1 MKNMID
7 HPKMIQFDNQM
18 KAMLDAVD
26 NYIEDKYGDLY
37 PLHPVRPKRNE
48 TANPQADGLFSVR
61 ADFTPGYGSDLGRGY
76 ILKVEMKTLAD
87 IPDDVRQTIFS
98 DAVQKIESLLPVYF
112 PERKLEVKQDKEFCK
127 IVGDFSLGI
136 V

>member
-1 MKNMID
+1 
-7 HPKMIQFDNQM
+7 MIQFDNQM

-26 NYIEDKYGDLY
+26 NYIEDKYGELY

-76 ILKVEMKTLAD
+76 ILKVEMKTLAE

-98 DAVQKIESLLPVYF
+98 DAVKKIESLLPVYF
-112 PERKLEVKQDKEFCK
+112 PERKLEVKQDKEFLK

>member
-1 MKNMID
+1 MID

-76 ILKVEMKTLAD
+76 ILKVEMKTLAE
-87 IPDDVRQTIFS
+87 IPDDVRQTIFT
-98 DAVQKIESLLPVYF
+98 DAVEKFKELLPVYF
-112 PERKLEVKQDKEFCK
+112 PDRELEIKQDKEFFK

>member
-1 MKNMID
+1 MID

-26 NYIEDKYGDLY
+26 NYIEDKYGELY

-48 TANPQADGLFSVR
+48 TANPQADGLFSGR

-76 ILKVEMKTLAD
+76 ILKVEMKTLAE

-98 DAVQKIESLLPVYF
+98 DAVKKIESLLPVYF
-112 PERKLEVKQDKEFCK
+112 PERKLEVKQDKEFLK

>member
-1 MKNMID
+1 MID

-26 NYIEDKYGDLY
+26 NYIEDKYGELY

-76 ILKVEMKTLAD
+76 ILKVEMKTLAE

-98 DAVQKIESLLPVYF
+98 DAVEKIETLLPVYF

>member
-1 MKNMID
+1 MID

-18 KAMLDAVD
+18 KAMLDEVD

-61 ADFTPGYGSDLGRGY
+61 ADFSPGYGSELGRGY
-76 ILKVEMKTLAD
+76 ILNVEMKTLSQ
-87 IPDDVRQTIFS
+87 IPVDVRQNIIS
-98 DAVQKIESLLPVYF
+98 DAVQKIASLLSVYF
-112 PERKLEVKQDKEFCK
+112 PERKLEVKPDRDFCK
-127 IVGDFSLGI
+127 IVGDFNLGI

>member
-1 MKNMID
+1 MID

-26 NYIEDKYGDLY
+26 NYIEDKYGELY

-76 ILKVEMKTLAD
+76 ILKVEMKTLAE
-87 IPDDVRQTIFS
+87 IPDDVRQTIFT
-98 DAVQKIESLLPVYF
+98 DAVEKFKELLPVYF
-112 PERKLEVKQDKEFCK
+112 PDRELEIKQDKEFFK

>member
-1 MKNMID
+1 MID

-26 NYIEDKYGDLY
+26 NYIEDKYGELY

-76 ILKVEMKTLAD
+76 ILKVEMKTLAE

-98 DAVQKIESLLPVYF
+98 DAVQKIESLLSVYF
-112 PERKLEVKQDKEFCK
+112 PDRKLEVKQDKEFLK